1 MLSLPVFRMSDRD
14 PSNTS
19 CDAPRGDQPPVCDAL
34 VPMVRAVR
42 RDFAR
47 MVCAMRRSGVGIGL
61 IDDGMAL
68 ALDRCDRITRG
79 YACGDAIESSTVR
92 AACLE
97 LRAMERALVR
107 RLGPSALARVRAAER
122 DDTDCAN
129 RLLSLLERRDQEG
142 QGAGSAWRDARRM
155 EEGSLAAGLAA
166 ESSRRLDAIAR
177 RLGVEILERDM
188 TSPSQVRRAREQVER
203 DVAAMLLDPGM
214 LRMLVATLEEDARRL
229 LRALFRD
236 EVTSRLRAHL
246 RNDARTGHLA
256 GPGVLVSPIK
266 SLCRCGLVFAD
277 RSGLWIP
284 AELQQRLRPLL
295 GLAGPDH
302 AAAL

>member
-1 MLSLPVFRMSDRD
+1 
-14 PSNTS
+14 
-19 CDAPRGDQPPVCDAL
+19 
-34 VPMVRAVR
+34 
-42 RDFAR
+42 
-47 MVCAMRRSGVGIGL
+47 
-61 IDDGMAL
+61 
-68 ALDRCDRITRG
+68 
-79 YACGDAIESSTVR
+79 
-92 AACLE
+92 
-97 LRAMERALVR
+97 
-107 RLGPSALARVRAAER
+107 
-122 DDTDCAN
+122 
-129 RLLSLLERRDQEG
+129 
-142 QGAGSAWRDARRM
+142 M

-177 RLGVEILERDM
+177 RLGVESLERDM
-188 TSPSQVRRAREQVER
+188 TSPSQVRRARGQVER
-203 DVAAMLLDPGM
+203 DIAAVLLDPGM

-236 EVTSRLRAHL
+236 EVTPRLRAHL